1 MSLSVNQITGRAA
14 ELEVEQLFN
23 SWGWVVGTDHIDDG
37 YDLLVMPDRALYKG
51 ARFSVQVKGEAKVG
65 KKRSVTAPVAKNRL
79 RHYAEDPQPVV
90 IVRRTGNGKLYWVHA
105 QAWAKANPGRLS
117 GSGNAGVR
125 MDLNQELNER
135 ESFEHFLKAN
145 LTPAAQRHHALAE
158 LAEDRRVYLNSLDTS
173 LEVDVGLLDGRECFT
188 IRAAAGGSKARI
200 QFEAATGETN
210 LRALSDAIRLGKPA
224 EIQVEDVRSI
234 GSPLLTTLGLDS
246 RSSGT
251 ISIEPAQ
258 RRAGFIRLHA
268 GERHTV
274 SSPTVMLPAELFI
287 GQEGVSVAACHPD
300 HLMEMS
306 ADFHKQGA
314 RGGKVDWRF
323 TWSDVRLSSVPIR
336 DLTALRDWESWATS
350 VEIKQCARIEFSFEG
365 SHHVLPFTLATVPE
379 LQLLINTARTFG
391 RLHLVADAVQS
402 SFQLPPG
409 YDITPGEMGD
419 IDLAYALLKGETLPV
434 VMGTLEFEAK
444 APVEATDYE
453 ILVQTTLRI
462 EIGELLLAE
471 LPVKIELPDFKV
483 VPLDGSP
490 MHKLT
495 KEGKHLGMLSLDD
508 HTTVPR
514 STDLE
519 KKIGRY
525 HSDDFEQP

>member
-1 MSLSVNQITGRAA
+1 MSLSANQITGRAA

-51 ARFSVQVKGEAKVG
+51 ARFSVQVKGEAKIG
-65 KKRSVTAPVAKNRL
+65 KKRSVTAPVAKKRL
-79 RHYAEDPQPVV
+79 LHYAEDPQPVI
-90 IVRRTGNGKLYWVHA
+90 IVRRTGNGELYWVHA

-125 MDLNQELNER
+125 MDLNQKLNER
-135 ESFEHFLKAN
+135 ESFEHFLQAS
-145 LTPAAQRHHALAE
+145 LTPVAQRPHALAE
-158 LAEDRRVYLNSLDTS
+158 LAEDRRIYLNSLDPS
-173 LEVDVGLLDGRECFT
+173 LEVEVGLVDGHECFT
-188 IRAAAGGSKARI
+188 VRATVDNSKARI
-200 QFEAATGETN
+200 QFQAAAGEAN
-210 LRALSDAIRLGKPA
+210 LKALSDAIRLGKPA
-224 EIQVEDVRSI
+224 EIQVEDVRSM
-234 GSPLLTTLGLDS
+234 GSPLLSTLGLDS
-246 RSSGT
+246 RSGGT
-251 ISIEPAQ
+251 ISIEPTQ
-258 RRAGFIRLHA
+258 RRTGFIRLHA
-268 GERHTV
+268 GERQTV
-274 SSPTVMLPAELFI
+274 SSPTVTLPAELFI
-287 GQEGVSVAACHPD
+287 GQEGASVLACHPD
-300 HLMEMS
+300 RLMDMS
-306 ADFHKQGA
+306 ADFHQQGA
-314 RGGKVDWRF
+314 MRGKVDWHIN
-323 TWSDVRLSSVPIR
+323 WSDVRLSSVLMR

-365 SHHVLPFTLATVPE
+365 AHHVLPITLATAPE
-379 LQLLINTARTFG
+379 LQSLINTARTFG

-419 IDLAYALLKGETLPV
+419 IELAYALLKGETLSV
-434 VMGTLEFEAK
+434 VMGPLEFEAK
-444 APVEATDYE
+444 APFEAKDYE

-483 VPLDGSP
+483 APLDGSP

-495 KEGKHLGMLSLDD
+495 KEGKHLGMLSHDD
-508 HTTVPR
+508 HSTAPR

-519 KKIGRY
+519 NKVRKM
-525 HSDDFEQP
+525 QL